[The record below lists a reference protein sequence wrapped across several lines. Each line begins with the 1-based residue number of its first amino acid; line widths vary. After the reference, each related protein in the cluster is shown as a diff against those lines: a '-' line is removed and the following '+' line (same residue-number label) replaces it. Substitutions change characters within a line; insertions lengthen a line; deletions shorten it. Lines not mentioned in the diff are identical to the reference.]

1 MSMTPM
7 TRTIAKPANGGFA
20 LLEVLITLLIV
31 LVGLLS
37 LAGLQAKMV
46 LVNRDSMQRSQAIL
60 LLQDMASRIKA
71 NRSQTANYVTTS
83 PLGVQTSI
91 HFNPSDCST
100 LTGYQLD
107 QCQWSRLL
115 QGAAETL
122 NGNDIGAMEGAR
134 GCIYSLGTNPDAL
147 RVVVVWQGATA
158 STDPLAGLP
167 VGSGRGCGSGDYG
180 SNSYRRAVFTDVII
194 PTLD

>member
-1 MSMTPM
+1 MTPM

-71 NRSQTANYVTTS
+71 NRSQTASYVTTS

-91 HFNPSDCST
+91 HFGPSDCST

-122 NGNDIGAMEGAR
+122 NGSR
-134 GCIYSLGTNPDAL
+134 S
-147 RVVVVWQGATA
+147 RATTTPA
-158 STDPLAGLP
+158 PAEP
-167 VGSGRGCGSGDYG
+167 PM
-180 SNSYRRAVFTDVII
+180 AAK
-194 PTLD
+194 